1 FLRPPLTAVIDMVIL
16 VRETGCCHGC
26 WALFRGPSGKSNE
39 GHHAVVVQE
48 SAELTEQT
56 QPVEPLLSLEARIAA
71 RQDDAESLELLTSVL
86 RRSIRGLDE
95 QGRSLLF
102 YAVRGNRDDGG
113 KAQASA
119 AAVAKKLLGDAAQW
133 DEVPRYLVKRHHFD
147 VNFQAQKT
155 GFTPLMEA
163 TRFGNL
169 FGVELLLE
177 LRADVNL
184 QSVRGETA
192 LDVARGKVLEHLD
205 LKEMQCSENRLEMVK
220 DRVES
225 DKLRIADLLRNA

>member
-1 FLRPPLTAVIDMVIL
+1 MVIL

-26 WALFRGPSGKSNE
+26 WALFRGPSEGKSNE

-133 DEVPRYLVKRHHFD
+133 DEVPRYLVKRRGVGGGGSTD
-147 VNFQAQKT
+147 CLEVEVRVRSLPAVPGSSTQATK
-155 GFTPLMEA
+155 
-163 TRFGNL
+163 
-169 FGVELLLE
+169 
-177 LRADVNL
+177 
-184 QSVRGETA
+184 SW
-192 LDVARGKVLEHLD
+192 
-205 LKEMQCSENRLEMVK
+205 S
-220 DRVES
+220 
-225 DKLRIADLLRNA
+225 

>member
-1 FLRPPLTAVIDMVIL
+1 MQ
-16 VRETGCCHGC
+16 
-26 WALFRGPSGKSNE
+26 

-102 YAVRGNRDDGG
+102 YAVR

-133 DEVPRYLVKRHHFD
+133 DEVHHFD

-184 QSVRGETA
+184 QSVRGA
-192 LDVARGKVLEHLD
+192 RAPHARGRD
-205 LKEMQCSENRLEMVK
+205 GAGRGAGQS
-220 DRVES
+220 
-225 DKLRIADLLRNA
+225 A